1 MEQTRR
7 GAPQTQSSP
16 APDSNDA
23 AAHHSAAIL
32 LGATPNAAQLS
43 AFMLLRSRVDTARID
58 AVLAETETRTGNFA
72 SEWRMSPAEAL
83 IGGLRF
89 LGRDY
94 TEIGKP
100 GSCVFRSADGLRQ
113 FRMDKNSLLGA
124 HPPGEPHVHFEI
136 YTPGARIPLANNHV
150 ILEGERL

>member
-1 MEQTRR
+1 MKTPV
-7 GAPQTQSSP
+7 A
-16 APDSNDA
+16 N
-23 AAHHSAAIL
+23 HSAATL
-32 LGATPNAAQLS
+32 FGAMPNAAQLS
-43 AFMLLRSRVDTARID
+43 AFLLIRSRVDAERID
-58 AVLAETETRTGNFA
+58 AVLAETATRTGNF
-72 SEWRMSPAEAL
+72 SSDWRMSPAEAL

-89 LGRDY
+89 LGADY

-136 YTPGARIPLANNHV
+136 YAAGARIPLANNHV
-150 ILEGERL
+150 MLEGERL